1 VTTPCTLVTGVPQ
14 LVRCQGDEVRF
25 HLVGSLER
33 EPCFALAD
41 EEPRAVEGERSQV
54 SERAQQVDLV
64 RPEERRVGA
73 GPDDERAVGHVE
85 PEDGRIVVV
94 ERVQHGR
101 WCVVAAENTA
111 FAVEEEGRAG
121 ADETR
126 QWGRTSATIC
136 SGVDRRT
143 RSGIA
148 SRQRSPSSRRQMT
161 RTTLVGRARAGT
173 RGR

>member
-101 WCVVAAENTA
+101 RCAVAAENTA

-126 QWGRTSATIC
+126 QWGENVGDDLLR
-136 SGVDRRT
+136 
-143 RSGIA
+143 
-148 SRQRSPSSRRQMT
+148 RRQADEIGD
-161 RTTLVGRARAGT
+161 RFPPALALLAAPDDADDAG
-173 RGR
+173 G